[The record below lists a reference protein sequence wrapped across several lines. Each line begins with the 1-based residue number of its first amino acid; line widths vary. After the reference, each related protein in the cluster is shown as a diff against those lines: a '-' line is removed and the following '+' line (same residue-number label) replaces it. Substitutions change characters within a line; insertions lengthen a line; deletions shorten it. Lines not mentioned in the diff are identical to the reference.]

1 MSALENRSVK
11 KHNDHHSHKGQT
23 NGDHYGAHLKPSD
36 ARRAVSYGKSSSPS
50 QSAGIKSTTQYQNA
64 TTKQGA
70 SPFRQEKQDTEEFA
84 EQDIQRDYVH
94 RDVHNPTDVNEVAEE
109 GQYVDE
115 YGRPIYEEDDVR
127 YAIEGADG
135 KQQFIDEH
143 GNIYI
148 YHNGTGPVNTELRA
162 AQREQMRQEREYLES
177 QIQQKHRQ
185 REEERHRAKLEEFAN
200 KGKSRAFPYGTNYSQ
215 KKEDVNQNELH
226 VDHPHYKKITP
237 EGLNQAIAD
246 KSIKEKFLMPLTK
259 STTKRK
265 ASKPELDRLSKSKD
279 KHQCKAFLKVYEDT
293 LNKQSPKKER
303 KGSPKYTP
311 QVVQEVTD
319 RVFGYQSNRLNEMQR
334 LHERNEEK
342 LAQEGQQFKP

>member
-1 MSALENRSVK
+1 MSVLENRSVK
-11 KHNDHHSHKGQT
+11 KNNDPSSHSGQA
-23 NGDHYGAHLKPSD
+23 NGFQYGAQLKPSD
-36 ARRAVSYGKSSSPS
+36 AKRAVSYGKSSSPN

-64 TTKQGA
+64 TVKQGG

-84 EQDIQRDYVH
+84 QEDIQRDFVN
-94 RDVHNPTDVNEVAEE
+94 RGAPNPTDANEVAEE

-115 YGRPIYEEDDVR
+115 FGRPVYEQDDVR
-127 YAIEGADG
+127 YTIETTDG

-162 AQREQMRQEREYLES
+162 AQREQMRQERAYLES
-177 QIQQKHRQ
+177 QIQQKQ
-185 REEERHRAKLEEFAN
+185 KQMEEERHRAKLEEIAN

-215 KKEDVNQNELH
+215 KKEDLNKNALQVNNPQ
-226 VDHPHYKKITP
+226 YKKITSQD
-237 EGLNQAIAD
+237 LNQAITD

-259 STTKRK
+259 PTTQRK
-265 ASKPELDRLSKSKD
+265 ASKPELDRLYKSND
-279 KHQCKAFLKVYEDT
+279 KHQCKAFLKVYEEKI
-293 LNKQSPKKER
+293 NQKSPKKER
-303 KGSPKYTP
+303 KGSPKYSP
-311 QVVQEVTD
+311 QVVQEVTN
-319 RVFGYQSNRLNEMQR
+319 RVFGYQSNKLNEMQR